1 MFPLIHGALA
11 AHHHRA
17 AEQERLRRLEEEE
30 CMSGYTPAEASGPW
44 QFKIVRGT
52 FKTARQVEAVQQ
64 EQAEYGWVLVEIFDQ
79 HRIRF
84 KRPAG
89 EAAKDAY
96 REGNPY
102 ATFSKATGPGCGAAL
117 ALFALLAGGAWYWLV

>member
-11 AHHHRA
+11 AHQQK

-30 CMSGYTPAEASGPW
+30 LMSGYTPDEASGPW

-52 FKTARQVEAVQQ
+52 FKTAQQVEAVQQ

-84 KRPAG
+84 KRPAS
-89 EAAKDAY
+89 EAGKDGY

-102 ATFSKATGPGCGAAL
+102 ATVSKASGPGCGAAVILLGVL
-117 ALFALLAGGAWYWLV
+117 AVGALSLLA

>member
-1 MFPLIHGALA
+1 MFPLIHGAFA
-11 AHHHRA
+11 AHHARA

-30 CMSGYTPAEASGPW
+30 CMSGYTPQEANGPW

-64 EQAEYGWVLVEIFDQ
+64 EQAEYGWVLVEIFDER
-79 HRIRF
+79 RIRF
-84 KRPAG
+84 KRPAS

-102 ATFSKATGPGCGAAL
+102 ATLSKASGPGCGTL
-117 ALFALLAGGAWYWLV
+117 VLFALLMGGAWLSLV

>member
-11 AHHHRA
+11 AHQQK

-30 CMSGYTPAEASGPW
+30 LMSGYTPEEANGPW

-52 FKTARQVEAVQQ
+52 FKTAQQVEAVQQ

-84 KRPAG
+84 KRAASEAG
-89 EAAKDAY
+89 KDGY

-102 ATFSKATGPGCGAAL
+102 ATVSKASGPGCGATVILLGVLAVGAL
-117 ALFALLAGGAWYWLV
+117 SLLA

>member
-11 AHHHRA
+11 AHHQK
-17 AEQERLRRLEEEE
+17 AEQERRRRLEEEE
-30 CMSGYTPAEASGPW
+30 CMTGYTPEEANGPW

-52 FKTARQVEAVQQ
+52 FKTAQQVEAVQQ

-84 KRPAG
+84 KRAASEAG
-89 EAAKDAY
+89 KDSY

-102 ATFSKATGPGCGAAL
+102 ATVSKASGPGCGAVVILLGVLAVGAL
-117 ALFALLAGGAWYWLV
+117 GLLA